1 MVRAILAG
9 TKTQTRRLVKAR
21 ALEWLGPDMFT
32 PEYVADPAN
41 GLCPYG
47 VPGDRLWVRE
57 TWMYVGPGSGSE
69 IGMLFEGAQPENHK
83 AENCW
88 YRGDQSWDHGDP
100 ASLRWTPSIHM
111 PRWASR
117 LTLEVTDLRVQRLQD
132 ISEED
137 AEAEG
142 ADYRCDR
149 CGDSGSI
156 RTYGEGG
163 VLIGEECPDCVDHS
177 PRGDFRELWN
187 SINAKRAPWDS
198 NPWVWAITFRQVA

>member
-1 MVRAILAG
+1 LELELKERPILFSGPMVRAILAG
-9 TKTQTRRLVKAR
+9 TKTQTRRLVKGV
-21 ALEWLGPDMFT
+21 ALEWLAPGMFE
-32 PEYVADPAN
+32 PAYVADPENA
-41 GLCPYG
+41 LCPYG

-57 TWMYVGPGSGSE
+57 TWQENTPPSGY
-69 IGMLFEGAQPENHK
+69 I
-83 AENCW
+83 
-88 YRGDQSWDHGDP
+88 YRADDVAGHIDTGW
-100 ASLRWTPSIHM
+100 RPSIFM
-111 PRWASR
+111 PRAACR
-117 LTLEVTDLRVQRLQD
+117 IRLEVTDLRVQRLQE

-163 VLIGEECPDCVDHS
+163 VLIGEECPDCVDRS

-198 NPWVWAITFRQVA
+198 NPWTWAITFRQVA